1 MRKKKESLK
10 KAQSLPSGD
19 SATIATRPRR
29 KADSIVK
36 GAMHRWE
43 GTDYAEFHPVKGKD
57 EPTREMLKQV
67 GNSSFVKNLGK
78 KESSYSL
85 HVNVDGE
92 SQDPVAEIYEVIDML
107 TAEQRKQTPK
117 VPEGLTG
124 RMLYDDGHSLKVWLD
139 HEKGEVN
146 ILTRLE
152 CGSNI
157 ERMLLQAQS
166 AMNVCIGRHRQEILN
181 HEFHELNEL
190 NNNKKNK

>member
-1 MRKKKESLK
+1 MCAKKKESL

-19 SATIATRPRR
+19 SATTATRPRR
-29 KADSIVK
+29 KADVVVRGS
-36 GAMHRWE
+36 MHRWE
-43 GTDYAEFHPVKGKD
+43 GTDYAEFHPVRGKD

-67 GNSSFVKNLGK
+67 GNSTFVKNLGK

-92 SQDPVAEIYEVIDML
+92 SQDPVAEIYEVMEML
-107 TAEQRKQTPK
+107 TAEQLKQTPRL
-117 VPEGLTG
+117 PEGLTG
-124 RMLYDDGHSLKVWLD
+124 RMLYDDGHGLQMWLD

-157 ERMLLQAQS
+157 ERMLLQAQ
-166 AMNVCIGRHRQEILN
+166 AQMNVTIGRYRQDILKIEQN
-181 HEFHELNEL
+181 KSHEL
-190 NNNKKNK
+190 K